1 VDLYLW
7 NDSHTNSNNNIN
19 FETMKVKIKLCIEE
33 LAELLAYIQRSTF
46 ENITELQILNIR
58 LFMKFAIKKL
68 VDLTSEIQYNKTRLK
83 VFSIDVNQYTA
94 LMALLTNE
102 RNNLDP
108 YMLTVF
114 ITLQEQNKQLLHLN

>member
-1 VDLYLW
+1 
-7 NDSHTNSNNNIN
+7 
-19 FETMKVKIKLCIEE
+19 MKVKIKLCIEE

>member
-1 VDLYLW
+1 
-7 NDSHTNSNNNIN
+7 
-19 FETMKVKIKLCIEE
+19 
-33 LAELLAYIQRSTF
+33 
-46 ENITELQILNIR
+46 
-58 LFMKFAIKKL
+58 MKFAIKKL